1 MFWIYVALA
10 IVAGIIAGSL
20 LTLWYIR
27 WLSRRE
33 PYGAFLRLR
42 TRRKITFFR
51 LLMVDR
57 HKQVPIYVKAI
68 PVLLV
73 VYLSIPFD
81 LIPDFIP
88 VLGYLDDVALAMLA
102 LVLIIKLTPRQ
113 VVLAMLEEAQGD
125 DPAPVAVA
133 RKPRALKPKRGG

>member
-1 MFWIYVALA
+1 VFWWYVVLA
-10 IVAGIIAGSL
+10 VVAGIIAGSL
-20 LTLWYIR
+20 LTWWYIR
-27 WLSRRE
+27 WLGKRE

-51 LLMVDR
+51 LLLRDR

-68 PVLLV
+68 PILLV

-81 LIPDFIP
+81 LIPDFVP
-88 VLGYLDDVALAMLA
+88 VLGYLDDVALAMFA

-113 VVLAMLEEAQGD
+113 AVLGMLEEAQGD
-125 DPAPVAVA
+125 GASPAPQP
-133 RKPRALKPKRGG
+133 KALKPKRGR

>member
-10 IVAGIIAGSL
+10 IVAGIIAGSV

-27 WLSRRE
+27 WLGRRE

-51 LLMVDR
+51 LLLVDR
-57 HKQVPIYVKAI
+57 NKQVPIYVKAI

-88 VLGYLDDVALAMLA
+88 VLGYLDDVALAMFA
-102 LVLIIKLTPRQ
+102 LVLVIKLTPREA
-113 VVLAMLEEAQGD
+113 VLAMLEEAQGD
-125 DPAPVAVA
+125 SPAPVA
-133 RKPRALKPKRGG
+133 RKPRALKAKRGG